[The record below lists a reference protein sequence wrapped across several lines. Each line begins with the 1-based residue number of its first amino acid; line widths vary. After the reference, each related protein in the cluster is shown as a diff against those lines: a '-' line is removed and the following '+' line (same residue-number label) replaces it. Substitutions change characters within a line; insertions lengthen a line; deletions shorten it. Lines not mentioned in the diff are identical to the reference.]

1 MAAPGRDNCSTL
13 KWAASFFV
21 SHQFYQLSYL
31 LQGHCQDCKYRPV
44 RCPNPGCSELMPA
57 EKIDSHVGGNCP
69 FRKVACNHCMEEIA
83 ANTLEVTKDIN
94 TPGATGV
101 LLVFCSSYL
110 YIGSSELVPQ
120 GSYSSF
126 NRLQSQ

>member
-1 MAAPGRDNCSTL
+1 
-13 KWAASFFV
+13 
-21 SHQFYQLSYL
+21 
-31 LQGHCQDCKYRPV
+31 
-44 RCPNPGCSELMPA
+44 MPA

-83 ANTLEVTKDIN
+83 ANMLEVIKDIN

-101 LLVFCSSYL
+101 LLISEFCSSHL

-120 GSYSSF
+120 GSYSSL
-126 NRLQSQ
+126 NQLHSQ